1 MGVWKFCEEKEYV
14 VVGAWLLTGKI
25 CCFICWNGEDKLSC
39 VLLAQ
44 GRGMLHLLLTY
55 M

>member
-14 VVGAWLLTGKI
+14 VVDAWLQTGKI
-25 CCFICWNGEDKLSC
+25 CSCVWWNGEDKPSC

-44 GRGMLHLLLTY
+44 GRGMLHFLLTS